1 MKSQRGL
8 FSFSKI
14 FKGPKDIDALDL
26 AEVSTAPRAL
36 ADTLPTLLVEAKR
49 LSSSVLAGIHGRRRS
64 GAGQTFWQ
72 FRQYGPGDASSRIDW
87 RRSARGDTL
96 FVREMEWESA
106 HTVRL
111 SVDMSNSMRFQSPD
125 AREAKRDRG
134 VLIAMAVADL
144 LTKGGERV
152 GLIGG
157 ERPKTGEAALRTLTQ
172 ELLARDI
179 DKHWKDRWAD
189 MTPVRPRED
198 VIIVSDFLF
207 SPQERDGLVRQLV
220 ERDARAHFVQILDP
234 AEEVFPFKGRV
245 RFEAI
250 SKKQQPLLAGR
261 AQDWS
266 EAYKRQFSLFCEELA
281 HVARTHG
288 WSHTISQTGRPATLP
303 LLSLHEALSRSRER

>member
-1 MKSQRGL
+1 MKLQKRL
-8 FSFSKI
+8 FSLGKVFQ
-14 FKGPKDIDALDL
+14 GPDDIEELDA
-26 AEVSTAPRAL
+26 AEISTSPRAL
-36 ADTLPTLLVEAKR
+36 ASTLPSLLVEAKQ
-49 LSSSVLAGIHGRRRS
+49 LSSSILAGIHGRRRA

-87 RRSARGDTL
+87 RRSARGDSL

-134 VLIAMAVADL
+134 VLMALAVADL
-144 LTKGGERV
+144 LAKGGERV

-157 ERPKTGEAALRTLTQ
+157 ERPKTGDAALQTIIQ
-172 ELLARDI
+172 ELLARDV

-198 VIIVSDFLF
+198 VIVVSDFLF
-207 SPQERDGLVRQLV
+207 SRQERDQLV
-220 ERDARAHFVQILDP
+220 KQLVQRAARAHFIQIIDP
-234 AEEVFPFKGRV
+234 AEEVFPFRGRV
-245 RFEAI
+245 KFEAI
-250 SKKQQPLLAGR
+250 SKKQKSLITGR

-266 EAYKRQFSLFCEELA
+266 AAYKQQFKAFCDELS
-281 HVARTHG
+281 HVARSYG
-288 WSHTISQTGRPATLP
+288 WSHTVSQTARPATLP